1 MTAQAAVVIGA
12 SGGIGRA
19 LVGAMPESC
28 VHAVSRSE
36 APDRPAPHVQWHTC
50 ADDSTRRADTVAGIG
65 KALEDSGAELRRVIV
80 CTGTLHGEFYRPER
94 ALRELNAEAM
104 QTVFHVNAVVPMLW
118 LAALE
123 PLMRRS
129 PGCVAAFLSARVGSI
144 GDNQLGGW
152 YSYRGSKS
160 ALNMML
166 KSAAIELA
174 RRAPAV
180 KLVAFHPGTT
190 DTALSRPFQARVPEE
205 KLFPPEFVAGR
216 LLAIMD
222 DVAADGTLSYLDW
235 AGKAIDW

>member
-1 MTAQAAVVIGA
+1 MTAKAAIIIGA

-19 LVGAMPESC
+19 LVDALPYSC
-28 VHAVSRSE
+28 VHAISRSD
-36 APDRPAPHVQWHTC
+36 APDRLGSHVHWHVC
-50 ADDSTRRADTVAGIG
+50 ADDAEQRAETVATIG
-65 KALEDSGAELRRVIV
+65 RMLSESGVELHRVIV
-80 CTGTLHGEFYRPER
+80 CAGTLHGEHYRPER
-94 ALRELNAEAM
+94 ALRELDAETM
-104 QTVFHVNAVVPMLW
+104 QSVFHVNAMVPMLW

-129 PGCVAAFLSARVGSI
+129 AECVAAFLSARVGSI
-144 GDNQLGGW
+144 TDNRLGGW

-174 RRAPAV
+174 RRAPAI

-190 DTALSRPFQARVPEE
+190 DTALSAPFQARVPKD
-205 KLFPPEFVAGR
+205 KLFTPEYVADR

-222 DVAADGTLSYLDW
+222 DVNADGTLSYLDW
-235 AGKAIDW
+235 AGESIDW

>member
-1 MTAQAAVVIGA
+1 MSAQAAVIIGA

-19 LVGAMPESC
+19 LVDAVQDGC
-28 VHAVSRSE
+28 VHAVSRSA
-36 APDRPAPHVQWHTC
+36 APDALASHVQWHVC
-50 ADDSTRRADTVAGIG
+50 ADDAVQRAETVSRIG
-65 KALEDSGAELRRVIV
+65 RMLKESDAELRRVIV
-80 CTGTLHGEFYRPER
+80 CSGTLHGEHYRPER
-94 ALRELNAEAM
+94 ALRELDAGTM
-104 QTVFHVNAVVPMLW
+104 QTVFHVNAMVPMLW

-144 GDNQLGGW
+144 ADNRLGGW

-174 RRAPAV
+174 RRAPAI

-190 DTALSRPFQARVPEE
+190 DTPLSEPFQARVPEE
-205 KLFPPEFVAGR
+205 KLFTPAYVADR
-216 LLAIMD
+216 LLTIMES
-222 DVAADGTLSYLDW
+222 VNADGTLSYLDW
-235 AGKAIDW
+235 AGERIDW